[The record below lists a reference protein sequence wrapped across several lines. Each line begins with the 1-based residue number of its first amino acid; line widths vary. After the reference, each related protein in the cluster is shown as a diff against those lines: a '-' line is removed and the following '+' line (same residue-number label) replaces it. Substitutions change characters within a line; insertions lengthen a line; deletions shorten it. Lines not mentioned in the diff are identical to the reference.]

1 MKAPFS
7 IRGIRANCGQRAQGF
22 VTIGETASGPI
33 QFPVVILNGAD
44 DGPVLC
50 LTAGVHATEY
60 APIDAVLR
68 IVQSLEPT
76 ALRGAI
82 VAVPVVNLR
91 MFDSRSGFV
100 SPLDGVNLN
109 KVAPGRAD
117 GSISETLAKVLLD
130 EVISRAG
137 YHIDLHAGDLGEML
151 LPFVGYA
158 LTGTRELD
166 EQGEALARLYSPKLI
181 SLASPDGK
189 MPPFADC
196 ISYAATRR
204 GVVSIFA
211 ESGGNGTL
219 EDADVKVHVD
229 GMTNVMRYLRM
240 IDGVP
245 VEAGPRV
252 SARDRTVVRATRA
265 GLLRL
270 RVKVGDELI
279 AGQEVAEVCN
289 VFGEVV
295 ETVRSSGAGIAGL
308 VWAHK
313 VVNTGDPIVRY
324 WIV

>member
-181 SLASPDGK
+181 SLARPDGK
-189 MPPFADC
+189 IPPFADG